1 MHTNTCISICI
12 YILSLFTIFRV
23 SIPYMSCSK
32 KGFKGKIMPI
42 ILSVSKKL
50 VRILIIAHAND
61 WKSTVSFSFQISL
74 LPIYDTQH
82 ILLEP
87 VTCKVSELEQKEHLM
102 QGLSKSEEKLKFRG
116 YEIIQD
122 SMKNQDKCLKSR
134 IILLSGQKIL
144 GHKYINVLDACKSNP
159 KLCQELRC

>member
-1 MHTNTCISICI
+1 MRFNTINQKTFISG
-12 YILSLFTIFRV
+12 
-23 SIPYMSCSK
+23 SK

-87 VTCKVSELEQKEHLM
+87 VTCKVSELE
-102 QGLSKSEEKLKFRG
+102 
-116 YEIIQD
+116 
-122 SMKNQDKCLKSR
+122 
-134 IILLSGQKIL
+134 
-144 GHKYINVLDACKSNP
+144 
-159 KLCQELRC
+159 